1 MIVELKIWPKSSL
14 CILTFYRWK
23 NPFCYCWWCFGCI
36 IFSLAFCFVCCSSQ
50 LKIIGISGNQP
61 SGQICSDWGST
72 FLQRNSN
79 KSHFSPKPCPRWA
92 LVGARTSPVFE
103 PKSSSSLSNYLRLF
117 TSKVFRFHSRFLI
130 AKVRGFVLYGASQTF
145 RPGALSLFKAHQT
158 FPSPCIQPCFQ
169 LFVAAAWG

>member
-1 MIVELKIWPKSSL
+1 MPILKKVEDLAQVFSLYSYILPMEKSFL
-14 CILTFYRWK
+14 LLLMM
-23 NPFCYCWWCFGCI
+23 FC
-36 IFSLAFCFVCCSSQ
+36 LAFCFVCCSSQ

-145 RPGALSLFKAHQT
+145 RPGALSLSSGSKPIKCSERFHIRA
-158 FPSPCIQPCFQ
+158 FSLALS
-169 LFVAAAWG
+169 LF